1 MNVQNL
7 KRFLLVALLALAW
20 GPVAAVVVTLAP
32 GDTIDFDSDGTD
44 DLEALSASGVT
55 AIRELNGTLLAK
67 LAEQSPGTTWDN
79 TTLAVV
85 QGLNYTAGS
94 PGGEV
99 PQSFPPLFD
108 DIFIYQTP
116 SQDFYKLRDLAPST
130 GTGIQ
135 VEWEFVGSGAP
146 AAPVANFTSESFD
159 IVANFTDTST
169 GDPASWQWDFGD
181 SATSASQNPSHVY
194 AGAGVFNVCLIASN
208 AGGDSPQ
215 VCQNVTITEEPST
228 TIAQGVG
235 LDLDNDTVD
244 DLLVEASMSCGASSP
259 NRFTPQ
265 NGAEAGA
272 LLQDYRTV
280 VLADAQGTTLAT
292 SAFCHPEADFNTT
305 MVVNSSNGFFYKVW
319 TPENDPSGVRFVFE
333 LLGTPPPPPTA
344 DFTFSTIDLI
354 ADFTDQSTG
363 VVTSWAWDFGDGC
376 TAGSPNVS
384 RIYASA
390 DTYTVCLVVS
400 NAGGSSAPACQDVT
414 VAEVPSSN
422 IASGAGIDLDGDSLD
437 DLLTELAGCGGIHG
451 FQVQNGSQRAAIN
464 KFYPDVVLS
473 DAQTSSYDT
482 LPFCQP
488 AADPDN
494 TILVITSNNRFVKAW
509 TPENDASGVRMQFED
524 LGGVTPTA
532 DLTISLSDS
541 PDPVVAGTAL
551 VMTAEVTNNGTFT
564 AENVSINFNFPP
576 ALTPVSTSGCAE
588 DPAGTPDCGLG
599 SLNSGQSVMVNVN
612 LDVDPS
618 GSGQLSTS
626 ATVSSTTQDPVP
638 SNNSAQENTTAVA
651 EVALALDKTSDSFFT
666 PTGGTISY
674 LIVIDNTGPSDA
686 VDARVEDIVPARL
699 GNVSWMCSPSAGS
712 ACAAMGSGSIDELV
726 TVANGGFVGFTLE
739 GTIQDNED
747 IPITNTA
754 TVTAPLGAT
763 ELVTSDNS
771 DSDTD
776 IVGLFADS
784 LESVEPD

>member
-32 GDTIDFDSDGTD
+32 GDTIDFDSDETD

-130 GTGIQ
+130 STGIQ

-181 SATSASQNPSHVY
+181 SATSSSQNPSHVY
-194 AGAGVFNVCLIASN
+194 ASAGVFNVCLIASN

-244 DLLVEASMSCGASSP
+244 DLLVEANMSCGASSP

-363 VVTSWAWDFGDGC
+363 VVTSWAWDFGDGG

-422 IASGAGIDLDGDSLD
+422 ITSGAGIDLDGDSLD

-482 LPFCQP
+482 VPFCQP

-541 PDPVVAGTAL
+541 PDPVVAGAAL

-599 SLNSGQSVMVNVN
+599 SLNSGQSAMVNVN